1 MTKRSLRVVPT
12 KRNILKKSSESGL
25 EYIKTIGS
33 LNSSLG
39 SLKRVD
45 TPDGL
50 DVELSNFIADIDDIK
65 KPSDSGGQL

>member
-1 MTKRSLRVVPT
+1 MTNLD
-12 KRNILKKSSESGL
+12 KSSSSKVYVKFVETWKCSR
-25 EYIKTIGS
+25 IMKIIGS

-65 KPSDSGGQL
+65 KPSDTGGKI

>member
-1 MTKRSLRVVPT
+1 MK
-12 KRNILKKSSESGL
+12 I
-25 EYIKTIGS
+25 IGS

-65 KPSDSGGQL
+65 KPSDTGGKI